1 MGPRAIPITDEVH
14 QVGGGGLTAP
24 EDAAVYLLAPGAE
37 AALID
42 SGCGKATDLL
52 LANVEAAGAPLDS
65 VRTLLLTHC
74 HYDHTGGA
82 AELRR
87 RLDCVTIAH
96 ELDARVIESGDDEV
110 SAASWYRG
118 HLTPCPIDRKL
129 RQSEESLSIAGKAIL
144 ALHIPGHSPGSMAF
158 LLESAGKRVLFGQDV
173 HGPLDYSLRSEPVL
187 YQASLRKL
195 LALRADVLCEGHY
208 GVIVGREK
216 VERFIRGF
224 IEP

>member
-1 MGPRAIPITDEVH
+1 MGPRAIPITDEIH
-14 QVGGGGLTAP
+14 QVGGSGLTAP
-24 EDAAVYLLAPGAE
+24 EDAAVYLLARGAE

-52 LANVEAAGAPLDS
+52 LANVEAAGVPLDC

-74 HYDHTGGA
+74 HYDHAGGA

-110 SAASWYRG
+110 SAASWYHS
-118 HLTPCPIDRKL
+118 HLMPCAIDRKL
-129 RQSEESLSIAGKAIL
+129 RQEEVSLSIAGKALL
-144 ALHIPGHSPGSMAF
+144 AMHIPGHSPGSMAF
-158 LLESAGKRVLFGQDV
+158 VLESAGKRVLFGQDV
-173 HGPLDYSLRSEPVL
+173 HGPLDYSLRSDAVL

-195 LALRADVLCEGHY
+195 LGLRADVLCEGHY
-208 GVIVGREK
+208 GVIAGCDN

-224 IEP
+224 MEP